1 MAREIKLIISLSLTT
16 ENKNVRTK
24 PILLIVSSKVI
35 TWIIFTYSLFVS
47 FKSFVLFSR

>member
-16 ENKNVRTK
+16 ENKNVRAD
-24 PILLIVSSKVI
+24 SDRSKVI